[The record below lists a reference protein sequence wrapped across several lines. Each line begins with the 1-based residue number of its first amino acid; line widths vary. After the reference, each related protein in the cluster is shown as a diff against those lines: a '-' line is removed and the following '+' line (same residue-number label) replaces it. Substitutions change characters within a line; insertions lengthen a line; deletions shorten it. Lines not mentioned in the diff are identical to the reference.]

1 MNGNM
6 FSRRSFLQTG
16 AAFAATAG
24 MPTRTGQAA
33 TPAPVE
39 PAVHLRIAHMCDP
52 QFGFSTPSVPEKS
65 YENDLALFEKAIAKV
80 NELKPDLALIA
91 GDMTHIAADVTR
103 DWPRLL
109 KLFTVPVAVAPGNHD
124 LGNTI
129 VRENLDRYLN
139 VFGYDYKRFD
149 VKGWRLLV
157 GNSQYWQSPKDMEIA
172 GRQER
177 YNAWVKDELTAAA
190 SDCGGHV
197 ILASHIPPFVSSV
210 GEKGSYENHPQNGR
224 KERLKAYLRSGVRF
238 YLCGHLHKTLMRCWR
253 DLTLLN
259 AEVTSR
265 SFDERPLGFRMFEV
279 SPDFTYSWNFISC

>member
-1 MNGNM
+1 MNRNL

-16 AAFAATAG
+16 TAFVAAAG
-24 MPTRTGQAA
+24 MPIVTGRAE
-33 TPAPVE
+33 TPM
-39 PAVHLRIAHMCDP
+39 PAKSAERLRIAHMCDP
-52 QFGFSTPSVPEKS
+52 QFGFSSPSEPEKS
-65 YENDLALFEKAIAKV
+65 YVKDLAIFEKAIAKV
-80 NELKPDLALIA
+80 NELKPDIALIA
-91 GDMTHIAADVTR
+91 GDMTHIAADITR

-129 VRENLDRYLN
+129 VHENLERYLS
-139 VFGYDYKRFD
+139 VFGYDYKRFE

-157 GNSQYWQSPKDMEIA
+157 GNSQYWQTVKDKEIVE
-172 GRQER
+172 RKER
-177 YNAWVKDELTAAA
+177 YGAWVKDELTAAA
-190 SDCGGHV
+190 SSCGGHV

-224 KERLKAYLRSGVRF
+224 KERIKSYLEAGVRF
-238 YLCGHLHKTLMRCWR
+238 YLCGHLHKTLMRGWQN
-253 DLTLLN
+253 LTLLN

-265 SFDERPLGFRMFEV
+265 SFDERPLGFRLFEV